1 MYPPQ
6 FIHDRIEYIMS
17 NPYRYL
23 KNTNSGVVS
32 EFDDETAERY
42 LKHPLYK
49 HFLVEVESPKN
60 EVLSQP
66 YEVDDDGE
74 RKSIDD
80 SPVSVTLDGE
90 KIAESIATAKENK
103 K

>member
-1 MYPPQ
+1 
-6 FIHDRIEYIMS
+6 MS

-32 EFDDETAERY
+32 EFDDETAE
-42 LKHPLYK
+42 HPLYK